1 MRQLFEQELKELHV
15 QFFQMGKLVHE
26 AIEKSV
32 RSFVGHDKQ
41 LAQEVIDQD
50 AAINQIEIDLEK
62 KCIELIALQQPVT
75 RDLRKIITVMK
86 ATADLERMA
95 DHAVSISKST
105 IRVKGTKRNDA
116 IEKQL
121 SEMSEKVTYLV
132 RKALDA
138 YVISDQTAA
147 VNVAAQ
153 DQEVDEMGRIIYAKC
168 IEYMKADPEIVLGA
182 TDYLRVTTY
191 LERIG
196 DYMTNICEWV
206 VYLKTGKVIELNTQN
221 HLEDI

>member
-50 AAINQIEIDLEK
+50 TAINQIEIDLEK

-105 IRVKGTKRNDA
+105 IHVKGTKRNDT

-121 SEMSEKVTYLV
+121 SETGVELILQSKVPRMVLIY
-132 RKALDA
+132 
-138 YVISDQTAA
+138 
-147 VNVAAQ
+147 
-153 DQEVDEMGRIIYAKC
+153 II
-168 IEYMKADPEIVLGA
+168 ML
-182 TDYLRVTTY
+182 
-191 LERIG
+191 
-196 DYMTNICEWV
+196 
-206 VYLKTGKVIELNTQN
+206 TGIAEPPIMQLCK
-221 HLEDI
+221 